1 MSDATLIAN
10 ELLVVANELA
20 VMRGCATFRGC
31 QLIGA
36 DEPHLLLINRQ

>member
-1 MSDATLIAN
+1 MSDATLI
-10 ELLVVANELA
+10 ANELA

-36 DEPHLLLINRQ
+36 DELHLLLINRQ